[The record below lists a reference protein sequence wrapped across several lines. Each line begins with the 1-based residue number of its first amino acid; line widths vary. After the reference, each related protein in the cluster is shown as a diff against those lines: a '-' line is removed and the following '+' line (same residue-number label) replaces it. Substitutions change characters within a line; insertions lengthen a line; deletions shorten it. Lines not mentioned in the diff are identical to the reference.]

1 MYEEHECACRIRH
14 AFVLPTNSIQRPQH
28 IERKMKTIKRNVASK
43 TEKSNTAATKLFIVI
58 IFLINQLGFLIG
70 DHCLPKGY
78 ILNGFFFSMQ
88 YILARKVSR
97 ANNFRGL
104 EDAEIVLVF
113 SSRKKKKTG

>member
-1 MYEEHECACRIRH
+1 
-14 AFVLPTNSIQRPQH
+14 
-28 IERKMKTIKRNVASK
+28 MKTIKRNVASK
-43 TEKSNTAATKLFIVI
+43 TEKSNTVATKLFNVI

-104 EDAEIVLVF
+104 EDADCVGIFLQ
-113 SSRKKKKTG
+113 KKKKKQVSQLPKQLSIS